1 VTLDAAVQAVL
12 ERAFPGGAIES
23 ATALEG
29 GISARAVE
37 VRLIDAHGSRQRVVV
52 RRPNAGTFEAR
63 VRVVNNEY
71 RVLGHCLASG
81 VPVPVP
87 RFLDAAEAAVILDF
101 VEGRPDFSPGD
112 EAAMLRQMAR
122 ALAQIHAVSVQ
133 PVEFLGRTVARVGSH
148 LARVP
153 AQLDEALD
161 EPRLRAVLRA
171 LWPFEQQNADVLL
184 HGDFWPGNL
193 LWQGGE
199 LRAVLDWEEAEIGD
213 PLADVALT
221 RLDILWAFG
230 ADAMRDFT
238 RYYAAEVVLDW
249 RNLARW
255 DLCVALRPMSAIER
269 WASVYPLAPI
279 CRPDVTAE
287 SMRAGHRMFVGQAL
301 AALGEPP

>member
-12 ERAFPGGAIES
+12 QRAFPGAAIES

-37 VRLIDAHGSRQRVVV
+37 VQLIDVHGSRQRVVV
-52 RRPNAGTFEAR
+52 RRPNAATTEDG

-71 RVLGHCLASG
+71 RVLSHCLASG
-81 VPVPVP
+81 VAVPVP
-87 RFLDAAEAAVILDF
+87 RFLDAAVAAVVLDF

-112 EAAMLRQMAR
+112 VAAMLRQMAR

-133 PVEFLGRTVARVGSH
+133 PVAFLGRTTVRVERN

-153 AQLDEALD
+153 AQLDDTLD
-161 EPRLRAVLRA
+161 ESRLRAVLGA
-171 LWPFEQQNADVLL
+171 LWPFEQHNPDVLL

-193 LWQGGE
+193 LWHDGE

-221 RLDILWAFG
+221 RLDVLWAFG
-230 ADAMRDFT
+230 AGAMDEFT
-238 RYYAAEVVLDW
+238 RYYAAEVVIDW
-249 RNLARW
+249 RNLAYW

-279 CRPDVTAE
+279 HRPDITAE
-287 SMRAGHRMFVGQAL
+287 SMRAGHREFVRQAL
-301 AALGEPP
+301 AALGEQP